1 MDAKVYQLNEHIK
14 NFLKKNNDNDD
25 EDINIK
31 DNNNDNNDINNNSD
45 NNDNIN
51 ISNSNKE
58 SNNKKLNNT
67 IEENIE
73 EENSFD
79 DGYKNDKNEISEK
92 IEEEEINKKEKEI
105 NSINNI
111 DNIGIKYSSP
121 NTKEGSV
128 TLSNIKD
135 SKESKGKEKSESPSL
150 IIVKKDS
157 TEINKDKRNSEG
169 IKNIENRFGQI
180 MGPQIDLQINE
191 TKHRKS
197 AKNKDKDCIIF

>member
-1 MDAKVYQLNEHIK
+1 MDTKVYQLNEHIK

-31 DNNNDNNDINNNSD
+31 DNNNDINNNSD

-79 DGYKNDKNEISEK
+79 DGDKNDKNEISEK
-92 IEEEEINKKEKEI
+92 IEEEINKKEKEI

-111 DNIGIKYSSP
+111 DNIGINYSSP